1 MTTTVVPLTY
11 NDFVTQVATLA
22 VLNLQTV
29 SGVVSTTEPNFN
41 TLIPQM
47 LNYAE
52 LRIQRDVDL
61 LPTVTGNTYTL
72 PIGTNMLS
80 ISPTDFVTIQTVSAV
95 VNSVPT
101 PVLPTTKEFIQ
112 NVYGSTAQQGPPE
125 VFAMYGGD
133 QATGGNTSNIL
144 LFGPYSDSSYVLNVT
159 GTQRMPS
166 LAFNA
171 VDPLASTATTFIS
184 ANLPDLLIMAAMI
197 FVSGYQR
204 NFGRQSDDP
213 QMAVSYESQ
222 YQSLLKGAIIEEYRK
237 KFQASAWS
245 SQSPPIVASPS
256 R

>member
-1 MTTTVVPLTY
+1 MATTVVPLTY

-22 VLNLQTV
+22 VLNLQTT
-29 SGVVSTTEPNFN
+29 SGVVSTTEPDFN

-61 LPTVTGNTYTL
+61 LPTVTSNNYTL
-72 PIGTNMLS
+72 PIGTNTLS
-80 ISPTDFVTIQTVSAV
+80 ISPTDFVTIQTITAL

-101 PVLPTTKEFIQ
+101 PVLPVSREYVQ
-112 NVYGSTAQQGPPE
+112 AVYGTTAVVGPPA
-125 VFAMYGGD
+125 VFAMIGGD
-133 QATGGNTSNIL
+133 QATGGNTGNVIQ
-144 LFGPYSDSSYVLNVT
+144 FGPYTDASYALT
-159 GTQRMPS
+159 LSGTQRMPS
-166 LAFNA
+166 LAFNDT
-171 VDPLASTATTFIS
+171 DPLASTATTFIS
-184 ANLPDLLIMAAMI
+184 ANMPDLLIMAAMI

-222 YQSLLKGAIIEEYRK
+222 YQSLLKGAIMEEYRK

-245 SQSPPIVASPS
+245 SMSPPIIASPT